1 MNFDN
6 ASIVILQNLL
16 KCLWFIIFMDEFNKE
31 RGHGDGKFST
41 RGNYF
46 TT

>member
-1 MNFDN
+1 MFM
-6 ASIVILQNLL
+6 VHY
-16 KCLWFIIFMDEFNKE
+16 FFMDEFNKE